1 MPNATITNIFDGA
14 DHPIAAGVLSQVQVR
29 PDTDLILR
37 GSLQQSRITVGC
49 ALTHHYYDVLG
60 GAAVWSR
67 SVFCKASDLTW
78 EVQIDKLK
86 KGNYVLSVGDEGDLQ
101 TILLNVSI
109 LKPGTVVA
117 MMEIVDTIAAADK
130 IEVGVSINFLNNPVQ
145 FSLTPINAN
154 GTTRGP
160 TAFHTERPN
169 VSPWRTKFFPGD
181 IDGNPFAGLYA
192 FIGNSY
198 EGRVSKTI
206 LV

>member
-1 MPNATITNIFDGA
+1 M
-14 DHPIAAGVLSQVQVR
+14 
-29 PDTDLILR
+29 
-37 GSLQQSRITVGC
+37 
-49 ALTHHYYDVLG
+49 
-60 GAAVWSR
+60 
-67 SVFCKASDLTW
+67 
-78 EVQIDKLK
+78 
-86 KGNYVLSVGDEGDLQ
+86 
-101 TILLNVSI
+101 LNVSI
-109 LKPGTVVA
+109 FEPGVVVA
-117 MMEIVDTIAAADK
+117 MMQIVDTLASVEK

-154 GTTRGP
+154 GTARGP

-169 VSPWRTKFFPGD
+169 VSPWRTRFVPGD